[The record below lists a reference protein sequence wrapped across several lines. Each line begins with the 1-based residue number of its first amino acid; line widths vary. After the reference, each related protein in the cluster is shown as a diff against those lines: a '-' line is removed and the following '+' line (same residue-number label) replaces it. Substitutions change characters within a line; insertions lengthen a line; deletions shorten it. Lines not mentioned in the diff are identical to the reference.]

1 MSERSNVVIIRDGK
15 ADAFFDSYGAL
26 AIIPWFRSGPEEAS
40 KYIKETSVLTDE
52 LLDWQWAEGGG
63 LIDFDNKFALVWGPL
78 NEDTGFE
85 IITEQSLLKK
95 YGSNDDEEEDDDD
108 EEEDDEEWERNKIAY
123 LHSIKPSWL
132 GWELCFADSGTNAIS
147 FYLKQNNILNISINP
162 NASQS
167 DLTSE
172 VFLARDIVP
181 DFFENNELELSDS
194 AAEIISKNYF
204 ELELDCVHKLSDRG
218 IDYLS
223 QHKGRYLHLKGLKSL
238 SDKAAEYLSNHKG
251 KLYINNSIEISGA
264 AAKSLSK
271 HKGKIN
277 DLDPKEWIESLKN
290 NE

>member
-1 MSERSNVVIIRDGK
+1 MSERSNVVIIRDRK
-15 ADAFFDSYGAL
+15 ADAYFDSYGAL

-85 IITEQSLLKK
+85 IETEQSLLKK
-95 YGSNDDEEEDDDD
+95 YGSNDDEEEDD
-108 EEEDDEEWERNKIAY
+108 EEEDDEEWERSKMAY

-147 FYLKQNNILNISINP
+147 FYLKKHGFCNISINP

-172 VFLARDIVP
+172 IFLPRNIVT
-181 DFFENNELELSDS
+181 DFSENNELELSDS
-194 AAEIISKNYF
+194 TAEIISKNHF
-204 ELELDCVHKLSDRG
+204 ELELNCVHKLSDRA

-223 QHKGRYLHLKGLKSL
+223 QHKGIYLDLKGLKSL
-238 SDKAAEYLSNHKG
+238 SNDAAEFLSNHKG
-251 KLYINNSIEISGA
+251 KLYLNDSIEISDA
-264 AAKSLSK
+264 AAKSLSN

-277 DLDPKEWIESLKN
+277 DMDPKEWIESLKN